1 MDLQAKIRGKRNI
14 SHFHSHLLAE
24 MDLQAKIRGKRNI
37 SHFHLRLL
45 KEIDGTLSLTFP
57 VTRSKPF
64 TDPECDTDTREE
76 LNALS
81 QHLLEQNL
89 FQSPLLLL
97 L

>member
-64 TDPECDTDTREE
+64 TDPECDTDTR
-76 LNALS
+76 A
-81 QHLLEQNL
+81 
-89 FQSPLLLL
+89 SPFPGLGRTRAGGSATTR
-97 L
+97 